1 MRNITGGEEAVFRLF
16 NPSSIAIIGASAREG
31 ALSWWPLRL
40 LTSSGYQGRVYA
52 INPSRSEI
60 NGHPCFA
67 SLRDIQGSID
77 LAVIALNA
85 DRSMEAIRDC
95 AERGVKTVVLPT
107 QGFGET
113 GDDGAALEREMTA
126 IARAHGMRI
135 VGPNTDGV
143 ANLASGAIASIQPLF
158 DRGIETGPVGLA
170 TQSGATASSLLVRL
184 KQAGIGCRFYASAG
198 NESDLGLADYL
209 SFMIQDPNI
218 RLVLSFVETLRH
230 PQEFAKV
237 TDLAAELGKP
247 IALIKVGRS
256 EQGAKRAAAHTGA
269 LAGADQLY
277 DSLFASK
284 GVLRVSELS
293 ELVAIAKFFL
303 GQGCP
308 KRSGVGIIAVS
319 GGQAG
324 ALADKASVVGL
335 PVPTVSEQTETHLN
349 GLLKFGKGFNP
360 CDLTGEVAVNPLLA
374 SQVYESF
381 GREQEIGSIIYARK
395 HLTANSGVEAAK
407 LLAASSRQPGAVP
420 LAVYAMDGSVIGP
433 EAQHYEESHIPVFDN
448 LSDLYTAVDRLASY
462 SAFLGRRMPASTL
475 THRGAAIAAPIAT
488 GGIVGDGQA
497 KALLSRY
504 GIRFPQESLAVDAQS
519 AVSAAQRIGYP
530 VVMKIVSQRIQHK
543 TEAGGVALAV
553 GDAREV
559 AETFTRLTDNAR
571 RYLGGDEAEGVLIQ
585 EQVQGGSE
593 IILGLKV
600 DPGLG
605 TFVVVGL
612 GGIFTEL
619 LRDVAIR
626 PAPVDAAT
634 ARQML
639 EELRGIAL
647 LRGFRGAPASDI
659 DALIETIVQLSW
671 FGADQSSWLAEADLN
686 PVLVLE
692 NGRGVRVV
700 DVLLVPKER

>member
-1 MRNITGGEEAVFRLF
+1 MLDITGGEDAVFQLF

-40 LTSSGYQGRVYA
+40 LSSNGYQGKVYA
-52 INPSRSEI
+52 INPARSDI
-60 NGHPCFA
+60 DGHRCFP
-67 SLRDIQGSID
+67 SLREIDGPVD

-85 DRSMEAIRDC
+85 DRSMEAIREC

-107 QGFGET
+107 QGFGEM
-113 GDDGAALEREMTA
+113 GSDGAAMEREMAA

-158 DRGIETGPVGLA
+158 DRGIESGPVGLA

-184 KQAGIGCRFYASAG
+184 KHAGIGCRFYASAG

-218 RLVLSFVETLRH
+218 RMVLSFVETLRR
-230 PQEFAKV
+230 PQDFAKV
-237 TDLAAELGKP
+237 ADLAAELGKP

-284 GVLRVSELS
+284 GVMRVNELS

-303 GQGCP
+303 GQGAP
-308 KRSGVGIIAVS
+308 KRKGLGIVAVS

-324 ALADKASVVGL
+324 ALADKAGAVGL
-335 PVPTVSEQTETHLN
+335 PVPTVSEATENHLN
-349 GLLKFGKGFNP
+349 EVLKFGKGFNP
-360 CDLTGEVAVNPLLA
+360 CDLTGEVAVNPSLA

-381 GREQEIGSIIYARK
+381 GREPEIGSIVYARK
-395 HLTANSGVEAAK
+395 HLTANAGVEAAR
-407 LLAASSRQPGAVP
+407 LLAVSTRLPGAVP
-420 LAVYAMDGSVIGP
+420 LAVYAMDGSVMGP
-433 EAQHYEESHIPVFDN
+433 EAKFYQDGQIPVFDN
-448 LSDLYTAVDRLASY
+448 LNDLYMAVDKLAGY
-462 SAFLGRRMPASTL
+462 SAFLGRRAPASPSTY
-475 THRGAAIAAPIAT
+475 RSVAAPVAPDSIA
-488 GGIVGDGQA
+488 GDGDA
-497 KALLSRY
+497 KALLSKY
-504 GIRFPQESLAVDAQS
+504 GVRFPQEILALNAES

-530 VVMKIVSQRIQHK
+530 VVMKIVSRHIQHK
-543 TEAGGVALAV
+543 TEAGGVALGVKSPSEA
-553 GDAREV
+553 

-571 RYLGGDEAEGVLIQ
+571 RHLGGREAEGVLIQ
-585 EQVQGGSE
+585 EQIQGGSE

-600 DPGLG
+600 DAGLG
-605 TFVVVGL
+605 AFVVAGL

-626 PAPVDAAT
+626 PAPVDADT
-634 ARQML
+634 ALRML

-647 LRGFRGAPASDI
+647 LRGFRGAPAGDI
-659 DALIETIVQLSW
+659 AALAETIVQLSR
-671 FGADQSSWLAEADLN
+671 FGADQASWLGEADLN

-700 DVLLVPKER
+700 DVLLVPRER

>member
-1 MRNITGGEEAVFRLF
+1 MLSITGGEEAVFRLF
-16 NPSSIAIIGASAREG
+16 NPSSIAVIGASAREG
-31 ALSWWPLRL
+31 TLSWWPLRL
-40 LTSSGYQGRVYA
+40 LASGGYQGKVYA
-52 INPSRSEI
+52 INPARGEI
-60 NGHPCFA
+60 NGHRCLA
-67 SLRDIQGSID
+67 SLQDVQGPVE
-77 LAVIALNA
+77 LAIIALNA
-85 DRSMEAIRDC
+85 ARTIEAIRDC
-95 AERGVKTVVLPT
+95 AQCGVKTVVLPT

-113 GDDGAALEREMTA
+113 GEDGAALEREMLA
-126 IARAHGMRI
+126 IARASGMRI

-158 DRGIETGPVGLA
+158 DRGIEAGPVGLA
-170 TQSGATASSLLVRL
+170 TQSGATASSLLIRL
-184 KQAGIGCRFYASAG
+184 KQAGIGCRLYASAG

-218 RLVLSFVETLRH
+218 RMVLSFVETLRH

-237 TDLAAELGKP
+237 TDLAADLGKP

-284 GVLRVSELS
+284 GVMRVSELS

-303 GQGCP
+303 GQGSP
-308 KRSGVGIIAVS
+308 KRSGIGIIAVS

-335 PVPTVSEQTETHLN
+335 PVPTVSSQTETHLN
-349 GLLKFGKGFNP
+349 EILKFGKGFNP
-360 CDLTGEVAVNPLLA
+360 CDLTGEVAVNPSLA
-374 SQVYESF
+374 SRVYESF
-381 GREQEIGSIIYARK
+381 GREQQIGSIVYARK
-395 HLTANSGVEAAK
+395 HLTADAGVEAAR
-407 LLAASSRQPGAVP
+407 LLAASARHPDAVP
-420 LAVYAMDGSVIGP
+420 LAVYAMDGSVVGP
-433 EAQHYEESHIPVFDN
+433 EAQLYEQGKIPVFDN
-448 LSDLYTAVDRLASY
+448 LNDLYTAVGALASY
-462 SAFLGRRMPASTL
+462 SAFLGRRTAAHAPTPPSL
-475 THRGAAIAAPIAT
+475 AIAAPIA
-488 GGIVGDGQA
+488 GGSALGDGEA

-504 GIRFPQESLAVDAQS
+504 GIRFPQEILAIDARS
-519 AVSAAQRIGYP
+519 AVSAAQTIGYP
-530 VVMKIVSQRIQHK
+530 VVMKIVSTRIQHK
-543 TEAGGVALAV
+543 TEAGGVAMGV
-553 GDAREV
+553 GNAGEV
-559 AETFTRLTDNAR
+559 AETFAKLTDNAR

-585 EQVQGGSE
+585 EQVQGGCE

-600 DPGLG
+600 DAGLG
-605 TFVVVGL
+605 AFVVAGL

-626 PAPVDAAT
+626 PAPVDPDT

-659 DALIETIVQLSW
+659 DALAETIVQLSR

-692 NGRGVRVV
+692 SGRGVRVV
-700 DVLLVPKER
+700 DVLLVSKER